1 MYFDITMYNC
11 RITVQSICIIMIS
24 FFTAI
29 RIRGSNNITNLL
41 RYMEIVFNHLFIN
54 CFAFSFV
61 EVEATT
67 VRGRLLGMFKFE
79 LD

>member
-1 MYFDITMYNC
+1 
-11 RITVQSICIIMIS
+11 
-24 FFTAI
+24 
-29 RIRGSNNITNLL
+29 
-41 RYMEIVFNHLFIN
+41 MEIVFNHLFIN